1 LTAFFGR
8 CYTDTVK
15 TSKGGRLTE
24 KAANRI
30 TSFFIAQ
37 GAASE
42 DDRDIYVYGLT
53 MGLSTAQ
60 NILVTAVI
68 GCLLGVPLKAL
79 AFILPFALTRLFA
92 GGAHAKT
99 SWGCVIASAA
109 ILASALLII
118 RFTPPAAQTP
128 AALALLV
135 SSVTLVFLFAP
146 AEHPN
151 RPISPRERVRFR
163 RRSRATAVIT
173 AGLCLGLILTQIR
186 DYPFCISLGLAAA
199 GASLTPRTKERR
211 CAK

>member
-1 LTAFFGR
+1 M
-8 CYTDTVK
+8 
-15 TSKGGRLTE
+15 E

-42 DDRDIYVYGLT
+42 DDRDIYVYGLVIA
-53 MGLSTAQ
+53 LSTAQ

-68 GCLLGVPLKAL
+68 GLLLGVPLKAL

-109 ILASALLII
+109 ILASALLLI
-118 RFTPPAAQTP
+118 RFTPLSAQTP
-128 AALALLV
+128 AALALLA

-151 RPISPRERVRFR
+151 RPISPRERVIFR
-163 RRSRATAVIT
+163 RRSRVFALII
-173 AGLCLGLILTQIR
+173 AGLCGGLILTQIR
-186 DYPFCISLGLAAA
+186 EYPFCISLGFAAA
-199 GASLTPRTKERR
+199 GVSLTPGAMKRR
-211 CAK
+211 